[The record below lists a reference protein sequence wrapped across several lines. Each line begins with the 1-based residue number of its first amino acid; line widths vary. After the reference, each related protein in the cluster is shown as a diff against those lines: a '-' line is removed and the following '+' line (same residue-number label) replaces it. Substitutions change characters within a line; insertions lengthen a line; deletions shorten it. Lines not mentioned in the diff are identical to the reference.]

1 MARPSSS
8 PKVAPTYAPGARVQV
23 RGEEWIVRDVSPA
36 RFGFSDEVAVRVVG
50 VSELVRDKEAI
61 FLTELDDVIE
71 LRPEETKLVLDT
83 SPRFRRSKL
92 YISSLLRQSPPSD
105 AALHIGHKG
114 AMRPASYQLVPAAKA
129 LGQPRPR
136 ILIADGVGLG
146 KTIEAGILL
155 AELIRRGRGRRI
167 LVVALKS
174 ILSQFQQELWARF
187 TIPLT
192 RLDSRGVER
201 MQARIPV
208 GTNPFNVYDRVIVSI
223 DTLKKEARYRRY
235 LEQTRWDVVVIDE
248 CQNVAFRGGRGSQRN
263 RLANL
268 LGRTT
273 DALVLTS
280 ATPHDGRPESFA
292 SLMNLLEPTA
302 VANPV
307 KYTHDEIQGL
317 YVRRFKKD
325 IEGAAGDNF
334 TERALTL
341 EKAPTTPEEEA
352 VLLHINDLA
361 FKTMDK
367 KQGAGRMLFKTTLRK
382 AALSSPS
389 ACAATAAE
397 RIKRAKLVDLTEAGD
412 DDAAHDLDEL
422 QTLIDLCDAAT
433 PAKQAKLQRLF
444 ALLDGLGYAKRGR
457 GARVV
462 IFSERRAT
470 LDLLQR
476 ELNARYDLKSPLAKG
491 TQTAKQAKKVL
502 EGAEIAQFHGSLT
515 DVEQQQ
521 LVKRFGAEK
530 SPLSIL
536 LASDAAAEGINLHY
550 YCHRLVHYDIPWS
563 LITLEQR
570 NGRIDRFGQAHT
582 PDLRYLLSVP
592 ENDALK
598 GDQRVLERLI
608 EKENAAHHN
617 LGDAALLLN
626 LFDPVAEEAR
636 IALGIERH
644 EAPEVIVPD
653 APADPLDFFAMFDD
667 ELKAEAQAAPPATAE
682 TLALYAD
689 DLAYARDALAEIAET
704 TPGFIEPE
712 YGVERPTVTFTAPPD
727 LQRRYDLLPRAL
739 HKGVDGHWTFQLT
752 TDRTLVE
759 AALAES
765 RKDAEKWPEWELLWP
780 LHPVAQW
787 LDDRVL
793 GRLERHEA
801 PVLTVRKGLAPGERV
816 IILQAVLSNK
826 RSQPVLAR
834 FFAARFPAVGSA
846 GGAATLQDFEALAA
860 ETELTEPLVNAQMP
874 IDAAGLEALLPE
886 AVALV
891 KQRMNAL
898 RVDAEKAVALLLK
911 PEQKRVKK
919 WRDAILDRLDAEKA
933 ALTAKRRLRA
943 DEMKRFDQQV
953 ADVEQ
958 RVEARRRWIDEGLKA
973 VERPYVRVVA
983 AMTRVGG

>member
-1 MARPSSS
+1 MAKPNT

-36 RFGFSDEVAVRVVG
+36 RFGYSDEVAVRVVG
-50 VSELVRDKEAI
+50 VSELVRDKECV
-61 FLTELDDVIE
+61 FLTELDEVIE
-71 LRPEETKLVLDT
+71 LKPEATKLVLDP

-105 AALHIGHKG
+105 AELHIGHKG
-114 AMRPASYQLVPAAKA
+114 AMRPADYQLVPAAKA
-129 LGQPRPR
+129 LSQPRPR

-174 ILSQFQQELWARF
+174 ILGQFQQELWARF

-192 RLDSRGVER
+192 RLDSKGVER

-208 GTNPFNVYDRVIVSI
+208 GMNPFNVYDRVIVSI

-235 LEQTRWDVVVIDE
+235 LEQTRWDIVVIDE

-280 ATPHDGRPESFA
+280 ATPHDGRPQSFA
-292 SLMNLLEPTA
+292 SLMNMLEPTA
-302 VANPV
+302 VANEDDY
-307 KYTHDEIQGL
+307 KHDEIKGL

-325 IEGAAGDNF
+325 IGGSAGENF

-341 EKAPTTPEEEA
+341 EHAATSPEEEA
-352 VLLHINDLA
+352 VLLHINDLG
-361 FKTMDK
+361 FRTMAAK
-367 KQGAGRMLFKTTLRK
+367 KGGGHMLFKTTLRK
-382 AALSSPS
+382 AALSSPA

-397 RIKRAKLVDLTEAGD
+397 RIRRAELTEGAEAGD
-412 DDAAHDLDEL
+412 EDAAHDLDEL
-422 QTLIDLCDAAT
+422 EQLIALCEATT

-444 ALLDGLGYAKRGR
+444 ALLDGLGYTKRKRGP
-457 GARVV
+457 RVV

-470 LDLLQR
+470 LDLLQGA
-476 ELNARYDLKSPLAKG
+476 LDARYSLKNPLTEGPQTDKEAKKRLAK
-491 TQTAKQAKKVL
+491 
-502 EGAEIAQFHGSLT
+502 AEIAQFHGSLT
-515 DVEQQQ
+515 DIEQQQ
-521 LVKRFGAEK
+521 LVKRFGAET

-550 YCHRLVHYDIPWS
+550 SCHRLVHYDIPWS

-570 NGRIDRFGQAHT
+570 NGRIDRFGQTHT

-592 ENDALK
+592 EHEALK

-617 LGDAALLLN
+617 LGDAARLLN
-626 LFDPVAEEAR
+626 LFDPIAEEAR

-653 APADPLDFFAMFDD
+653 APPEADAFFDFFD
-667 ELKAEAQAAPPATAE
+667 EALEAEEHVPPPRTAE
-682 TLALYAD
+682 PLSLYSD
-689 DLAYARDALAEIAET
+689 DLAYTRDALAEIADS
-704 TPGFIEPE
+704 TPSFIEPE
-712 YGVERPTVTFTAPPD
+712 YGVEHPTITFTAPPD

-739 HKGVDGHWTFQLT
+739 QKGVDGHWTFQLT
-752 TDRTLVE
+752 TDRARVE
-759 AALAES
+759 SALAES
-765 RKDAEKWPEWELLWP
+765 RKDANTWPEWELLWP
-780 LHPVAQW
+780 LHPIAQW

-801 PVLTVRKGLAPGERV
+801 PVLTVHQGLAPGERV
-816 IILQAVLSNK
+816 ILLQAVLSNK

-834 FFAARFPAVGSA
+834 FFAARFPASGPPV
-846 GGAATLQDFEALAA
+846 LQDFEALVAD
-860 ETELTEPLVNAQMP
+860 TQLDQPLVNAQGA
-874 IDAAGLEALLPE
+874 IDAEALEALLPE
-886 AVALV
+886 AVSLV
-891 KQRMNAL
+891 TQRMATL
-898 RVDAEKAVALLLK
+898 RVEAEQAVAALLK

-919 WRDAILDRLDAEKA
+919 WRDAILDRLDAQQA

-943 DEMKRFDQQV
+943 DEKKRFEQQTT
-953 ADVEQ
+953 DVEQ
-958 RVEARRRWIDEGLKA
+958 RVEARQRWIDEGLRA

-983 AMTRVGG
+983 AMINGGA